1 MQPGDVARHLAAQ
14 SGQRQAGGGQ
24 GLAGVGRFVCAAGVQ
39 RLHGVARAGAGAALF
54 GAVGL
59 GRESRYGGERD
70 VTGACEGEGVG
81 DVDLD
86 EE

>member
-1 MQPGDVARHLAAQ
+1 MRDRRND
-14 SGQRQAGGGQ
+14 SGRTWPP
-24 GLAGVGRFVCAAGVQ
+24 
-39 RLHGVARAGAGAALF
+39 
-54 GAVGL
+54 VGL